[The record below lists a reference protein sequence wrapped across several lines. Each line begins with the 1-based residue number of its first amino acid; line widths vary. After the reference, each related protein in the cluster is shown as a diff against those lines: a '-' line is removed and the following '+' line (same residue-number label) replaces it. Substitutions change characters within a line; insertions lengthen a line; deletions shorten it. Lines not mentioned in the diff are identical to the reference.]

1 MLKHYKDSQDSSSD
15 ITILGIGNLL
25 MRDESVGIHALN
37 KLQETYTFSPAI
49 NFIDGGTIGIDL
61 ISYFEECKKMI
72 IIDTVDSQE
81 EPGYIV
87 TLENDAIHYRFNTK
101 LSLHHAGLSDVLSL
115 IKLQEIDAPNMIL
128 IGIQPHI
135 VEMGLE
141 LSATVGDKMP
151 QIINIITNK
160 LTEWKIECKKNSGQ

>member
-1 MLKHYKDSQDSSSD
+1 VLKHYQDSQDSSSD
-15 ITILGIGNLL
+15 VTILGIGNLL
-25 MRDESVGIHALN
+25 MGDEGVGIHVIDSIYS
-37 KLQETYTFSPAI
+37 TYSFSPAI

-61 ISYFEECKKMI
+61 IPYFEECKKMM
-72 IIDTVDSQE
+72 IIDAVDSQE

-101 LSLHHAGLSDVLSL
+101 LSLHHAGLSDVLSI
-115 IKLQEIDAPNMIL
+115 IKLQEIDAPDMIL
-128 IGIQPHI
+128 IGIQPQI

-160 LTEWKIECKKNSGQ
+160 LTEWGIECKKISSQ